1 MSKSIIVVILLA
13 LMFSFT
19 ACEETLPTGNE
30 LLDKVLQAMEEVESY
45 KEERDITMEMYLEDE
60 DFSLEAPFSIDVT
73 AEASAQYD
81 LTNEE
86 MAMDMDFNMSSED
99 EDWSM
104 QMGMEMFLVDG
115 TMYSLLDFPI
125 LPSQWTKTSVP
136 QDYWGDVSY
145 LESQMDLLRAADIEV
160 LNEERRENIQCYVI
174 KITPDLA
181 ELFQIMMSQMQG
193 SLGEM
198 SSSEFGKISKMFHEY
213 SVKMWIE
220 KDTYHV
226 LFADVTMKIEATP
239 EMIGE
244 YDEEGL
250 FSINATMSMKAYD
263 YNEPVEIILPAEAE
277 EAEEDMMM
285 W

>member
-1 MSKSIIVVILLA
+1 
-13 LMFSFT
+13 
-19 ACEETLPTGNE
+19 
-30 LLDKVLQAMEEVESY
+30 
-45 KEERDITMEMYLEDE
+45 
-60 DFSLEAPFSIDVT
+60 
-73 AEASAQYD
+73 
-81 LTNEE
+81 
-86 MAMDMDFNMSSED
+86 
-99 EDWSM
+99 
-104 QMGMEMFLVDG
+104 
-115 TMYSLLDFPI
+115 
-125 LPSQWTKTSVP
+125 
-136 QDYWGDVSY
+136 
-145 LESQMDLLRAADIEV
+145 MDLLRAADIEV
-160 LNEERRENIQCYVI
+160 LNEERRENIHCYVI

-181 ELFQIMMSQMQG
+181 ELFQLMISQMQG

-198 SSSEFGKISKMFHEY
+198 SSSEFGQISKMFDDY

-250 FSINATMSMKAYD
+250 LSIIATMSMKAYD
-263 YNEPVEIILPAEAE
+263 YNEPVEIVLPAEAE